1 LFLTLIMKGFPNQV
15 ADLNK
20 LASGMASLVSVV
32 DSGQNARDDG
42 VLGEALV
49 RTGVAGTGHIP
60 TPVDEYLQE
69 QLEKQASNQSFRTT
83 ARGLRELYRLLSFI
97 DDSDIE
103 VQVTD
108 LGRKAASYA
117 GASMDPEQMD
127 FWRTAIRNMTQ
138 SDEYGH
144 VSHPYQVLLRL
155 IGHKPGITRAKS
167 ALALEA
173 SDDSA
178 EELARITAL
187 ADLSEEEIRTQIG
200 VSLSN
205 WNNAKKILPA
215 FAEQLHDV
223 IRDGQSFRL
232 ADAPGQAEAGVI
244 EEVTTEKAVR
254 APRTSRSV
262 TPESIGRAATGDIFD
277 EVAPAK
283 GIDAQAVA
291 KTNKLRFDRHR
302 RHNLIVQELA
312 GRLTGMQ
319 LFEEPF
325 DILALTEVVGVLI
338 EVKSLDGTVADE
350 VDRVREALSQLL
362 YYEAFVTSP
371 IAGATIV
378 RKIACFERPIS
389 EDHRQW
395 LNRSEIGVIWKT
407 DTGFTGDALARATL
421 SAYLD

>member
-1 LFLTLIMKGFPNQV
+1 MKGFPNQV

-20 LASGMASLVSVV
+20 LAIGMASLVSVA
-32 DSGQNARDDG
+32 DGGQNAKDDG
-42 VLGEALV
+42 VFGEALV
-49 RTGVAGTGHIP
+49 RAGVAGTGHVP
-60 TPVDEYLQE
+60 MPVDEYLGE
-69 QLEKQASNQSFRTT
+69 QLKKPISNQSFRTT
-83 ARGLRELYRLLSFI
+83 ARGLRELYRILGFI

-103 VQVTD
+103 VQLTD

-117 GASMDPEQMD
+117 DASMGAEQMD

-138 SDEYGH
+138 SDDYGS

-155 IGHKPGITRAKS
+155 ISQKPGITRAKS

-173 SDDSA
+173 LDDSA
-178 EELARITAL
+178 EELARIVAL
-187 ADLSEEEIRTQIG
+187 ADLPEEEIRTKIG
-200 VSLSN
+200 VSESN
-205 WNNAKKILPA
+205 WYNAKKILPR
-215 FAEQLHDV
+215 FAEQLQDV
-223 IRDGQSFRL
+223 IKDDQSFRL
-232 ADAPGQAEAGVI
+232 ADAPGQAEAGIV
-244 EEVTTEKAVR
+244 EKPSTGKAIR
-254 APRTSRSV
+254 APRSSRSV
-262 TPESIGRAATGDIFD
+262 TPESIGRAATGDVFD
-277 EVAPAK
+277 EIAPAK

-312 GRLTGMQ
+312 SRLTGMQ

-325 DILALTEVVGVLI
+325 DILALTEAIGALI

>member
-1 LFLTLIMKGFPNQV
+1 MKGFPNQI

-20 LASGMASLVSVV
+20 LAMGMASLVSVV
-32 DSGQNARDDG
+32 DSGQNAKDDG
-42 VLGEALV
+42 VFGEALV

-60 TPVDEYLQE
+60 VAVDQYLEE
-69 QLEKQASNQSFRTT
+69 QLKKSTSNQSFRTT
-83 ARGLRELYRLLSFI
+83 ARGLRELYRLLGFI
-97 DDSDIE
+97 DDSDTE

-117 GASMDPEQMD
+117 EASMDAEQMD

-138 SDEYGH
+138 SDEDGR

-155 IGHKPGITRAKS
+155 ISQKPGITRAKS

-173 SDDSA
+173 LDDSA
-178 EELARITAL
+178 EELARIVAL
-187 ADLSEEEIRTQIG
+187 ADLPEEEIRNKIG
-200 VSLSN
+200 VSESN
-205 WNNAKKILPA
+205 WDNAKKILPR
-215 FAEQLHDV
+215 FAEQLQDV
-223 IRDGQSFRL
+223 IKDDQSFRL
-232 ADAPGQAEAGVI
+232 ADAPGQAEAGIV
-244 EEVTTEKAVR
+244 EERSTEKTIR
-254 APRTSRSV
+254 APRSSRSV
-262 TPESIGRAATGDIFD
+262 TLESIGRAATGDVFD

-312 GRLTGMQ
+312 SRLTGMK
-319 LFEEPF
+319 LFEDPF

-350 VDRVREALSQLL
+350 VARVREALSQLL

-371 IAGATIV
+371 IAGGTIV
-378 RKIACFERPIS
+378 RKIACFEHSIS

-395 LNRSEIGVIWKT
+395 LNRLEIGVIWKT

-421 SAYLD
+421 GTYLD